1 MVLGIDMDSFNDQKK
16 EAAQKFLH
24 NIHDELQAELKISK
38 KTLIQSFGIFSLVS
52 KTSLIIVGK

>member
-24 NIHDELQAELKISK
+24 NIHDELQVELEISK
-38 KTLIQSFGIFSLVS
+38 KPLIQSFGIF
-52 KTSLIIVGK
+52 

>member
-24 NIHDELQAELKISK
+24 NIHDELQAELEISK
-38 KTLIQSFGIFSLVS
+38 KTINTVVRYFLASI
-52 KTSLIIVGK
+52 